1 MTLKKELTGILAVLE
16 STIADS
22 VKVMPKFEVGS
33 PQHTLLTNRIKAL
46 EIAKNLML
54 DDPNGPFYSKEE
66 LQAAKAPIQSLLNK
80 SEKAM
85 TKFKTGHPA
94 YIRLNKIIQAMTFSE
109 MAIEE
114 AIDNRVTR
122 VFRHH

>member
-1 MTLKKELTGILAVLE
+1 MTQKRELTAMLAVIE
-16 STIADS
+16 STIAGC

-33 PQHTLLTNRIKAL
+33 SQHTLLTNRIKAL

-54 DDPNGPFYSKEE
+54 DEATGPHYSKEE
-66 LQAAKAPIQSLLNK
+66 LHAAQAPIQSLLHK

-85 TKFKTGHPA
+85 TKFKYGHPA
-94 YIRLNKIIQAMTFSE
+94 YTRLNKLIQAMTLSE